1 MYQQTNHLKDLGH
14 LLTHKRTD
22 IPSEG
27 KDDDDEVVHSAADG
41 ERLGVVVQAV
51 ASREVDDVHLDE
63 EGSTQVFKG
72 NNACLFGEYY
82 KDFKNINSINCHL
95 ASYSV
100 HDRNISVSKQ
110 AGLAVETPHLVQ

>member
-1 MYQQTNHLKDLGH
+1 MALHQQTNHLKDFGH

-27 KDDDDEVVHSAADG
+27 KDDDDEVVHGSADR

-63 EGSTQVFKG
+63 EGITY
-72 NNACLFGEYY
+72 L
-82 KDFKNINSINCHL
+82 SI
-95 ASYSV
+95 
-100 HDRNISVSKQ
+100 
-110 AGLAVETPHLVQ
+110 